1 MANEKKQ
8 RGMWLGHPTL
18 DKAHEHELHL
28 AAALHEFQGGM
39 PRHEAEARALEDYR
53 REWHAR
59 AGAHHFAGMKASHAV
74 GNMEDA
80 KRHHALY
87 ALHVRALGE
96 DPMGPVPESVRK
108 YHSGAGTDKQPHAY
122 RFHGHDADEY
132 LIQPVTK
139 HELELV
145 DLKKAEPTAQDRMEA
160 LRVAANKVA
169 GWCDLTG
176 YFNELAKGDVVDLRS
191 GQTIPPPER
200 MPPDWVPTRATCDNI
215 ENCQSGN
222 ERYAA
227 EVEPGFALCRD
238 CLNKSRAAAGKGPYD
253 PEEYRKMGF
262 ASPEEMNRAKV
273 TSAFSQAIQ
282 TMSEDARQAQAAN
295 KPRPRHLTVVKSEDP
310 VKLAAAKLRQTLETI
325 QLAKQTIELL
335 KKK

>member
-1 MANEKKQ
+1 MATEKK
-8 RGMWLGHPTL
+8 RGMWLGHPL
-18 DKAHEHELHL
+18 LAPEHEHELHL

-53 REWHAR
+53 REHHAR
-59 AGAHHFAGMKASHAV
+59 AAAHHYAGMRAGHAT

-87 ALHVRALGE
+87 SLHVRALGE

-191 GQTIPPPER
+191 GQTIDEPQRFPE
-200 MPPDWVPTRATCDNI
+200 DWVPNGRTCDNI
-215 ENCQSGN
+215 EHCQSGN
-222 ERYAA
+222 TRYTGPA
-227 EVEPGFALCRD
+227 EPGYAWCRH
-238 CLNKSRAAAGKGPYD
+238 CINTGRRAAGQPPYD
-253 PEEYRKMGF
+253 PDEYKKRGY
-262 ASPEEMNRAKV
+262 ASPDEMMRARV
-273 TSAFSQAIQ
+273 GSVFEQGAQLFAQ
-282 TMSEDARQAQAAN
+282 DQAQ
-295 KPRPRHLTVVKSEDP
+295 KPTPRHLTVVKSEDP
-310 VKLAAAKLRQTLETI
+310 VKVAAARLRQTLETI
-325 QLAKQTIELL
+325 QLATRVIDQL
-335 KKK
+335 KK